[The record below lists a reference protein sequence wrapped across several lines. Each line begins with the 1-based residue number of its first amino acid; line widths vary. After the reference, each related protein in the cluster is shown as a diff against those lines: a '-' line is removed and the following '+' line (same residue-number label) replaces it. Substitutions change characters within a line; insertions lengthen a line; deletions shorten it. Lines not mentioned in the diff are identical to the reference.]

1 MRKDVHYADQAAAS
15 EAPSRPSQAPGGDLL
30 QQHFRHDRACAQRL
44 REFHP
49 CLAGATDDLIFS
61 NSLTLSDAQLTIARE
76 YGFASWHR
84 LKRCVEDPKASDN
97 VRPPHHKR
105 IDDSTFSDAVHLIDC
120 GASSALVRLL
130 QEYPDL
136 IRKRVYFEGG
146 NYFRNPALLDF
157 IAENPV
163 RNGVLPS
170 NIVQIAEVLLQAG
183 PDHDSVNETLG
194 LVASGRVP
202 RECNVQLPL
211 IELLCRHG
219 AEPNSALHT
228 AILHG
233 ELEAVRQLIRC
244 GARPDLP
251 VLAALGDVQG
261 VLGHLSTSDSPQRQ
275 LALALAAQYG
285 HVEALRTMLDS
296 GEHPNLYSPGHS
308 HSTPLHQAAL
318 AGHMDAV
325 KLLVDC
331 GAKLDVRDTLWN
343 GTAADWAEHGGHA
356 AVARFLRDQERPP
369 E

>member
-1 MRKDVHYADQAAAS
+1 MPTKQLPFKPNLNHLKHQAK
-15 EAPSRPSQAPGGDLL
+15 DLL
-30 QQHFRHDRACAQRL
+30 QQHGNHDRASAQRL

-49 CLAGATDDLIFS
+49 RLAGATDEFVFS
-61 NSLTLSDAQLTIARE
+61 SSLTLSDAQLTIARE
-76 YGFASWHR
+76 YGFASWPR
-84 LKRCVEDPKASDN
+84 LKRRVDDPNPSDDLSL
-97 VRPPHHKR
+97 PHHER
-105 IDDSTFSDAVHLIDC
+105 IDDPMFSAAVHLIDS
-120 GASSALVRLL
+120 GASATLARLL
-130 QEYPDL
+130 QEHPEL
-136 IRKRVYFEGG
+136 IRERVHFEGG
-146 NYFRNPALLDF
+146 NYFRSPALLDF

-163 RNGVLPS
+163 RNGVLPD

-183 PDHDSVNETLG
+183 PRHDSVNETLA

-202 RECNVQLPL
+202 RECKVQLPL
-211 IELLCRHG
+211 IDLLCRHG
-219 AEPNSALHT
+219 AEPDSALHT

-233 ELEAVRQLIRC
+233 EFEAVRQLIRC
-244 GARPDLP
+244 GAHPDLP

-261 VLGHLSTSDSPQRQ
+261 VLRHLSSSDSQQRQ

-285 HVEALRTMLDS
+285 HVEALRTLLNS
-296 GEHPNLYSPGHS
+296 GADPNLYSPGHS

-325 KLLVDC
+325 VLLVER

-356 AVARFLRDQERPP
+356 TIARFLRDQERPA